1 MQISV
6 LLHHFTYCRTEHIVP
21 LFKDVFVCLFV
32 FTLLIRE
39 RGMAGE
45 RDMSKTNV
53 DAYVP
58 PHDHDGPQL
67 SVPIAF

>member
-32 FTLLIRE
+32 SLLIRE

-45 RDMSKTNV
+45 RDRCV
-53 DAYVP
+53 R
-58 PHDHDGPQL
+58 
-67 SVPIAF
+67 